1 MSRKTICKHPKCA
14 VTFYKDDNPTM
25 PAASLF
31 VWSSCHNF
39 QRLRFDYTKEYRKQH
54 TISPT
59 KHNIIVHRR
68 LRKVIVEQSITW
80 WSNNIGYQYFKRRK
94 YWIFE
99 TTNEDK
105 STTRISLG
113 DSKEELCFEWA
124 GERKQIF
131 ILWLEFSARCR
142 ILCIFSRG
150 MNTNF
155 TKKTWPTTWTKR
167 YFFIYLIWT
176 IL

>member
-1 MSRKTICKHPKCA
+1 M
-14 VTFYKDDNPTM
+14 
-25 PAASLF
+25 
-31 VWSSCHNF
+31 WSNCHNF
-39 QRLRFDYTKEYRKQH
+39 QRLRLYEGMSTRH
-54 TISPT
+54 AISPT

-113 DSKEELCFEWA
+113 DSKEELCFEWVE
-124 GERKQIF
+124 GRKQIF
-131 ILWLEFSARCR
+131 ILWFEFSAGSNRFVH
-142 ILCIFSRG
+142 IFKRNEHKFYKKNMVNNMNKKLLPSTSFGQYFNNLGGSRS
-150 MNTNF
+150 NL
-155 TKKTWPTTWTKR
+155 PE
-167 YFFIYLIWT
+167 Y
-176 IL
+176 